1 MMSTG
6 AFAPCLGPVLLQSQ
20 PRSARAM
27 VRTYYI
33 TIYDI
38 TTSVWYGGADWISS
52 AVAVFGVCGYE
63 NFCESCS

>member
-6 AFAPCLGPVLLQSQ
+6 AFAPCLGPVPLQSQ

-27 VRTYYI
+27 VRMYI

-38 TTSVWYGGADWISS
+38 TTSFWYGGADWTS
-52 AVAVFGVCGYE
+52 AVTVFGVAGTKT
-63 NFCESCS
+63 SPL